1 MCPLCVCT
9 SPTVLLHVKRS
20 DKDGFLASLPAAT
33 EVQVALTE
41 LVRIHNLR
49 GKVNRL
55 AAAAE
60 QLAMHGPMKLPEQ
73 QGLDDSTPLLEDYDV
88 KKGEVVPHAAPT
100 VRACPLCAERSTRS
114 LSPTLY
120 MYIALCA
127 KPSSY
132 QTRVSSLVRAARR
145 QLPSRSIGAADG
157 RLPFRRAG
165 AGDREDG

>member
-100 VRACPLCAERSTRS
+100 VRACPLCVERA
-114 LSPTLY
+114 TLFITHAIY
-120 MYIALCA
+120 VY
-127 KPSSY
+127 
-132 QTRVSSLVRAARR
+132 SLVRNALLTPNTRLFSRPRSTAPTTVTIHRSGGRATALQTSWRR
-145 QLPSRSIGAADG
+145 
-157 RLPFRRAG
+157 
-165 AGDREDG
+165 

>member
-1 MCPLCVCT
+1 MGACALTPPPLSPPAHSRCVSAVRVHL

-100 VRACPLCAERSTRS
+100 VRACPFCAERSTRS
-114 LSPTLY
+114 LSHTLY
-120 MYIALCA
+120 MYIIWLDA
-127 KPSSY
+127 
-132 QTRVSSLVRAARR
+132 
-145 QLPSRSIGAADG
+145 
-157 RLPFRRAG
+157 
-165 AGDREDG
+165 